1 MMGRCKGI
9 MRYFNTEGLCKPDE
23 HYMVRL
29 DDRLEKIKRLY
40 VDRGKYFV
48 INRGRQYGKTTT
60 LRALEEYLK
69 DEYLVVSLD
78 FQGISTEEFADEK
91 TFVCAFTKAF
101 LMAFPSGQKEDW
113 LKPLEEFVGNKSF
126 GCLYELFHQLSR
138 ICMVADR
145 PIVLLIDGMDS
156 ALRNRV
162 LVDFLAQLRAGY
174 MRREKGSAFQSVIL
188 AGVRDIRNLAEEI
201 RPYAEYRCSSP
212 WNIAAEFRIDMSFSE
227 EQITDML
234 KEYEVDHR
242 TGMDVMVAAKEI
254 HQYTLG
260 HPYFVSAICKC
271 LDEDIPDWNRSG
283 ATLSVW
289 NEEGIAEAVK
299 LIIMQNTPIFDDI
312 IKQFGACKELKN
324 LTEEILNKGRWIS
337 FCPAQKVTGLGI
349 MCGFLKEKDNHVVIS
364 NRIFERYLL
373 NMFADRELV
382 NSVF

>member
-1 MMGRCKGI
+1 M
-9 MRYFNTEGLCKPDE
+9 MRYFNTEGLCIPGE

-29 DDRLEKIKRLY
+29 DDRLKKIKRLY

-60 LRALEEYLK
+60 LRALEKYLK

-78 FQGISTEEFADEK
+78 FQGISTEEYRDEYTFTRAFARMFTETLKRQSIGIEDMCNELPENREQRK
-91 TFVCAFTKAF
+91 T
-101 LMAFPSGQKEDW
+101 LS
-113 LKPLEEFVGNKSF
+113 
-126 GCLYELFHQLSR
+126 ELFVWLSG
-138 ICMVADR
+138 ICKTSSKPVVMM
-145 PIVLLIDGMDS
+145 IDGMDS
-156 ALRNRV
+156 ALRNQV

-234 KEYEVDHR
+234 KEYEADHR
-242 TGMDVMVAAKEI
+242 TGMDVMVVAKEI

-271 LDEDIPDWNRSG
+271 LDEDIPDRDRSG
-283 ATLSVW
+283 AILSVW

-299 LIIMQNTPIFDDI
+299 LIIMKNTPIFDDI
-312 IKQFGACKELKN
+312 IKQFGVCKELKN
-324 LTEEILNKGRWIS
+324 LTEEILNKGRWVS

-349 MCGFLKEKDNHVVIS
+349 MCGFLKEKDNYVVIS